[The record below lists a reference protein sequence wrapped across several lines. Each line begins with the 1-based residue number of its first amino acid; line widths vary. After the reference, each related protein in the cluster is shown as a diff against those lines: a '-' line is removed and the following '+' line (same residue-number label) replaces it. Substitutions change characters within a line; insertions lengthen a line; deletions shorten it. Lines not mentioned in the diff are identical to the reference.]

1 MLYFCTEDQDILK
14 LKAGKERCYSLQS
27 HGVKDTR
34 GMGKFYFFFY
44 TGVRKSTK
52 SRNKKKK
59 KKENEKGLWYIC
71 MWECLHRQEREITTL
86 KIAFTPFQNIKGK
99 SKKENKQ
106 VTQPTSPVAQESYI
120 C

>member
-59 KKENEKGLWYIC
+59 KKKMKKAYDTYACESACTGKREKL
-71 MWECLHRQEREITTL
+71 LL
-86 KIAFTPFQNIKGK
+86 
-99 SKKENKQ
+99 
-106 VTQPTSPVAQESYI
+106 
-120 C
+120 